1 MADILEEI
9 ETIND
14 HRERA
19 VEILS
24 KLIEIR
30 ALSPENGGDGEWD
43 KAEYIHSL
51 LDFADSVERYDAED
65 DRAKNGVRPNIV
77 ARINGRQ
84 RRTLWVVSHMDVV
97 PEGDASLW
105 SGDPFTPR
113 VEGDLIFG
121 RGAEDNGQAIVST
134 LLAGMFLAEHRPDLS
149 FGMVFVSDEETGS
162 RFGIQHLLKQ
172 DIFRKDDLFL
182 VPDTGSPD
190 GSLIEVAEK
199 NILWLKL
206 EIHGKQ
212 GHASRPDMFLN
223 ASRRAM
229 NVILEL
235 DRMLHERYSARN
247 DLFEPPYSTFEPTK
261 RERNVDN
268 PNTIPGLDVSY
279 IDCRVLPE
287 YSNED
292 VIEFVR
298 KYLEQVEK
306 RDGYPCRLEVV
317 QNESSPPTPENS
329 EIVSR
334 LKKALKLARNIEAK
348 PVGIGGNTCASFFR
362 KAGFETAV
370 WSTLDGKAHEPNEYA
385 RISNVVEDAKVFA
398 LLTFDV

>member
-1 MADILEEI
+1 MADILERLGEI
-9 ETIND
+9 DGYRN
-14 HRERA
+14 RA
-19 VEILS
+19 VEYLS
-24 KLIEIR
+24 RLIEIR
-30 ALSPENGGDGEWD
+30 ALSPENGGEGEWD
-43 KAEYIHSL
+43 KAEYIQSL

-65 DRAKNGVRPNIV
+65 ERAKNGLRPNIV
-77 ARINGRQ
+77 ARINGRS

-97 PEGDASLW
+97 PEGDLSLW
-105 SGDPFTPR
+105 ESDPFTPR
-113 VEGDLIFG
+113 IEEDRVYG

-134 LLAGMFLAEHRPDLS
+134 ILAGMFLAEHKPELT

-162 RFGIQHLLKQ
+162 RYGIRHLLQ
-172 DIFRKDDLFL
+172 QGIFKEGDLFL

-212 GHASRPDMFLN
+212 GHASRPDMFFN

-229 NVILEL
+229 KIVLEL
-235 DRMLHERYSARN
+235 DRMLHERFNARN
-247 DLFEPPYSTFEPTK
+247 NLFEPPYSTFEPTK
-261 RERNVDN
+261 REKNVDN

-279 IDCRVLPE
+279 LDCRVLPQ
-287 YSNED
+287 YSNEE
-292 VIEFVR
+292 VIGLVR
-298 KYLEQVEK
+298 DFLRRKEEE
-306 RDGYPCRLEVV
+306 DGYPCGLEVV

-329 EIVSR
+329 EIVVR
-334 LKKALKLARNIEAK
+334 LKKALKVARNIDAK
-348 PVGIGGNTCASFFR
+348 LIGIGGNTCASFFR

-385 RISNVVEDAKVFA
+385 KVSNIIEDAKVFA
-398 LLTFDV
+398 LLAHDL